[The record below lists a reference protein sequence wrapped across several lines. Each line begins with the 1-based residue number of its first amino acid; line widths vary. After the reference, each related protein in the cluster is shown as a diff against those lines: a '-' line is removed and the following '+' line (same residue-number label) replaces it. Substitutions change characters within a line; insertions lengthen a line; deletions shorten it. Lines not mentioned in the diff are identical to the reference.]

1 MNRSFPTRSFAS
13 AVGVRNSYP
22 ALTSVG
28 VVTEH
33 ELVSLGGRKL
43 NFGRVSAD
51 VGTMRWR
58 SIPSAW
64 FVGGILVAEALGF
77 AEAWSANRNGV
88 VFRAP
93 AILFFVVLVAA
104 SGCVVTS
111 LAVLRLARRDN
122 RSELGFLSSFFFA
135 VSMFPLVHGLTTP
148 GVLYGPN
155 AATMATAFWAVPLAT
170 VCGLPQIFR
179 SGRVGRA
186 LHARWRTVVC
196 AQMVVTVT
204 LSVSFLR
211 WPNLVSPP
219 SPSWFS
225 RTLCFTCFSLCV
237 VFSFRHIG
245 LARVAQKSGPL
256 WVAFGYISVGSSV
269 FVYPSAM
276 PYSFGFW
283 LAHVLDIVGVFA
295 ATVVAWRCYRSPGSA
310 VQMLRAITICDPLM
324 ALEYGLDD
332 VVRSFVA
339 DIDRK
344 DEITRDHVIRTAEL
358 AIHVGAELALPADRL
373 RTLGLGAL
381 LHDLG
386 KISVPDAILNK
397 PGRLTDDEVA
407 VMRGHAEIG
416 ARMVEQSAVLVG
428 VAAIVR
434 SHHERVDGRGYPQGL
449 IGAAIPIEAR
459 IVSACD
465 AFDAMA
471 NSRQYR
477 DGMGLTMAISVLR
490 EHQGSQWDSAVVDAL
505 VRVLGD
511 SKVVPPT
518 TALTNVGR
526 EENGALPSLVL
537 LGPCGCVDPELVTV

>member
-1 MNRSFPTRSFAS
+1 
-13 AVGVRNSYP
+13 
-22 ALTSVG
+22 
-28 VVTEH
+28 
-33 ELVSLGGRKL
+33 
-43 NFGRVSAD
+43 
-51 VGTMRWR
+51 MRWR
-58 SIPSAW
+58 SVPSAW
-64 FVGGILVAEALGF
+64 FVGGILVAEAIGF
-77 AEAWSANRNGV
+77 AEAWSAHRNGI

-93 AILFFVVLVAA
+93 LFLFFVVLIAA

-111 LAVLRLARRDN
+111 LAVLRLAWRDN

-135 VSMFPLVHGLTTP
+135 VSMLPLVHGLTTP

-155 AATMATAFWAVPLAT
+155 AATMASAFWAVPLAAG
-170 VCGLPQIFR
+170 CGLPQLFR
-179 SGRVGRA
+179 SSRVGRVF
-186 LHARWRTVVC
+186 HARWKWVVS
-196 AQMVVTVT
+196 AQMVVIVT
-204 LSVSFLR
+204 LAASFLR
-211 WPNLVSPP
+211 WPNFVSPP
-219 SPSWFS
+219 SPGWLS
-225 RTLCFTCFSLCV
+225 RILCFTCFGLCV
-237 VFSFRHIG
+237 VLSFRHIG

-256 WVAFGYISVGSSV
+256 WVAFGYISVGASV
-269 FVYPSAM
+269 FVYPSAV

-283 LAHVLDIVGVFA
+283 LAHALDIVGVFA
-295 ATVVAWRCYRSPGSA
+295 ATVVGWRCYRSPGSA
-310 VQMLRAITICDPLM
+310 VRMLRAITICDPLM
-324 ALEYGLDD
+324 ALEFGLDG
-332 VVRSFVA
+332 VVRAFVA

-358 AIHVGAELALPADRL
+358 AIHVGTELALSADRL

-386 KISVPDAILNK
+386 KISIPDAILNK

-428 VAAIVR
+428 VSGIVR

-449 IGAAIPIEAR
+449 MGAAIPIEAR

-477 DGMGLTMAISVLR
+477 DGMGSTKAISVLR

-511 SKVVPPT
+511 SQIAPST
-518 TALTNVGR
+518 TVLTNVGR
-526 EENGALPSLVL
+526 EETDVLPSRIL
-537 LGPCGCVDPELVTV
+537 LGPCGCVDAELVTV